1 MDKNTDTV
9 ELIVDLVNTTLDIQ
23 DLYLR
28 ESEYS
33 QLSMSEMHVIEAV
46 SKEEVPSMTAVANH
60 LNITLGT
67 LTTAVKKIIEKGFL
81 VKERSNEDKR
91 IFYLR
96 LTKEGEKA
104 LEVHNQFHKE
114 LAYYIKSHI
123 PQERMDW
130 VYETI
135 KLIYS
140 DLIDYRS
147 ELRTKKKAK

>member
-1 MDKNTDTV
+1 MDKKTDTV

-81 VKERSNEDKR
+81 VKERSTEDKR

-147 ELRTKKKAK
+147 ELRTKKKTK

>member
-1 MDKNTDTV
+1 MDKKTDTV

>member
-1 MDKNTDTV
+1 
-9 ELIVDLVNTTLDIQ
+9 
-23 DLYLR
+23 
-28 ESEYS
+28 
-33 QLSMSEMHVIEAV
+33 MSEMHVIEAV

>member
-1 MDKNTDTV
+1 MDKKIDTV

-60 LNITLGT
+60 LNVTLGT

-81 VKERSNEDKR
+81 VKERSLEDKR

-96 LTKEGEKA
+96 LTPEGEKA
-104 LEVHNQFHKE
+104 LAVHNQFHEE
-114 LAYYIKSHI
+114 LSYYIKSHI

-147 ELRTKKKAK
+147 ELRLKKKTK

>member
-1 MDKNTDTV
+1 MDKKTDTV

-81 VKERSNEDKR
+81 VKERSTEDKR

>member
-1 MDKNTDTV
+1 MDKKTDTV

-147 ELRTKKKAK
+147 ELITKKKAK